1 MKTVKIIILFFSILY
16 YQTSFSQAKENFIL
30 KVINDQNIGI
40 YDAVVLIDDAKPMLT
55 DENGNAFLIV
65 STQGS
70 GRIIIKHL
78 SYIDFDTIVN
88 FPLQSVRIVVKLK
101 SKNFVLDEVTLTA
114 DLSITEK
121 QSTNIIDMYLH
132 DDHILTLFAGR
143 KKNSIKIFD
152 SLGIQTGD
160 YHSFIHDGSF
170 SKLEKGYQPS
180 SFYLV
185 GSKMCLPFNLN
196 FKPYFDIS
204 EQQDI
209 SVKNYSEAVREV
221 VLYDQKQLI
230 KKVVSAGGNLVK
242 LYKYDTQSLERQ
254 FLYEIFDRK
263 NAEIA
268 VRNYNKVKGIYL
280 RSIHVPDE
288 KDIDFGFQKN
298 NVLEDPNWNGDILD
312 LYVRNDQKSF
322 LNMYQMATQGL
333 NIGVKIREQDLWLVD
348 NVNKVLVK
356 FVLNTLHFNP
366 YIPLPESKSPFKFV
380 LSDKLICIENGN
392 AYYYLDETVRKWISM
407 PVDDGYIHYPKRKI
421 LLGGYLYVL
430 GRSDARIATNTI
442 MKFKVF

>member
-65 STQGS
+65 STQGN

-78 SYIDFDTIVN
+78 SYIDFDAIVN

-101 SKNFVLDEVTLTA
+101 SKNFVLDEVTVTA

-160 YHSFIHDGSF
+160 YHSFINDGSF

-196 FKPYFDIS
+196 FKPYFDI
-204 EQQDI
+204 
-209 SVKNYSEAVREV
+209 
-221 VLYDQKQLI
+221 
-230 KKVVSAGGNLVK
+230 
-242 LYKYDTQSLERQ
+242 
-254 FLYEIFDRK
+254 
-263 NAEIA
+263 
-268 VRNYNKVKGIYL
+268 
-280 RSIHVPDE
+280 
-288 KDIDFGFQKN
+288 
-298 NVLEDPNWNGDILD
+298 
-312 LYVRNDQKSF
+312 
-322 LNMYQMATQGL
+322 
-333 NIGVKIREQDLWLVD
+333 
-348 NVNKVLVK
+348 
-356 FVLNTLHFNP
+356 
-366 YIPLPESKSPFKFV
+366 
-380 LSDKLICIENGN
+380 
-392 AYYYLDETVRKWISM
+392 
-407 PVDDGYIHYPKRKI
+407 
-421 LLGGYLYVL
+421 
-430 GRSDARIATNTI
+430 
-442 MKFKVF
+442 